1 MAAPGA
7 TAVSGV
13 DRRWRARDVVLLA
26 PKILLTALLI
36 LAISDMVVGVFLRY
50 VVVAITDR
58 LDLDPINF
66 FWVEEVGEYSLAWLT
81 MIGAGIGIGE
91 RAHFTLHVVTHHLP
105 LVAQRAIHV
114 ATHLLIAGF
123 GALVAFSVPI
133 VFALG
138 TAAVMGLVLG
148 GNSLEMLASSLIGA
162 SQNWVL
168 LAIPSFI
175 FAGTV
180 MERCGMSNALVDL
193 ARALVGWLRGGLGM
207 SVIVV
212 SYFFSDIC
220 GSKMAEVS
228 ALGSTLM
235 PPLKRAGYRAEDG
248 ASLIASGTAMGML
261 VPPAIFLIVIGEVTN
276 TSVVALF
283 LAGFVPAAV
292 IGLCLCLLVLIQAHL
307 LGWPKDT
314 RPSLMFLLRSLR
326 DAAVPLVIPLVIL
339 GGFYLGA
346 FTATEAGAIVA
357 LYSLLAAR
365 LYYRNLSWMQ
375 ILRIGYDSAVLT
387 AAVVFLLAVATI
399 FQYLMGVTGVP
410 VLLGELLRPL
420 ESAQWLFLLGV
431 VLLTM
436 VFGMVLEGL
445 PAAVV
450 LIPVV
455 FPIAMRLGIN
465 PIHFDIVQ
473 TAAVGIGL
481 FLPPMGV
488 GLLMALRFADVPVGE
503 HARTYW
509 PYVLALL
516 VGLMLIICLP
526 ELSLEIPR
534 GAGFVR

>member
-1 MAAPGA
+1 M
-7 TAVSGV
+7 
-13 DRRWRARDVVLLA
+13 LLA
-26 PKILLTALLI
+26 ITGI
-36 LAISDMVVGVFLRY
+36 VFVV
-50 VVVAITDR
+50 
-58 LDLDPINF
+58 
-66 FWVEEVGEYSLAWLT
+66 
-81 MIGAGIGIGE
+81 
-91 RAHFTLHVVTHHLP
+91 
-105 LVAQRAIHV
+105 
-114 ATHLLIAGF
+114 
-123 GALVAFSVPI
+123 LVAFSVPI

-138 TAAVMGLVLG
+138 AAAVTGLFLG
-148 GNSLEMLASSLIGA
+148 GYPLEMVASSLIGA

-168 LAIPSFI
+168 LAIPSFV
-175 FAGTV
+175 FAGTI

-261 VPPAIFLIVIGEVTN
+261 VPPAIFMIVIGEVTN

-292 IGLCLCLLVLIQAHL
+292 IGVCLCTLVAIQAHL

-314 RPSLMFLLRSLR
+314 RPSLTFLLHSLR
-326 DAAVPLVIPLVIL
+326 EAAVPLVIPLVIL

-346 FTATEAGAIVA
+346 FTATEAGAVVA
-357 LYSLLAAR
+357 LYSLAAAR
-365 LYYRNLSWMQ
+365 LYYRNLSWRQ
-375 ILRIGYDSAVLT
+375 IAQIAYDSAVLT
-387 AAVVFLLAVATI
+387 AAVVFLLAVATT

-410 VLLGELLRPL
+410 ILLGELLRPL
-420 ESAQWLFLLGV
+420 ESAHWLFLLGV
-431 VLLTM
+431 ALITM
-436 VFGMVLEGL
+436 AFGMVLEGL

-488 GLLMALRFADVPVGE
+488 GLLMALRFADVPVGR
-503 HARTYW
+503 HARAYW

-516 VGLMLIICLP
+516 AGLMLIIAIP
-526 ELSLEIPR
+526 ELSLFLPR
-534 GAGFVR
+534 SAGMVR

>member
-1 MAAPGA
+1 MIMLLAATGI
-7 TAVSGV
+7 VF
-13 DRRWRARDVVLLA
+13 VVL
-26 PKILLTALLI
+26 
-36 LAISDMVVGVFLRY
+36 VVLR
-50 VVVAITDR
+50 
-58 LDLDPINF
+58 
-66 FWVEEVGEYSLAWLT
+66 
-81 MIGAGIGIGE
+81 
-91 RAHFTLHVVTHHLP
+91 
-105 LVAQRAIHV
+105 
-114 ATHLLIAGF
+114 
-123 GALVAFSVPI
+123 VPI

-138 TAAVMGLVLG
+138 AAAVTGLVCG
-148 GNSLEMLASSLIGA
+148 GFSLEMLASSLVGA
-162 SQNWVL
+162 SQNWIL

-175 FAGTV
+175 FAGTI

-235 PPLKRAGYRAEDG
+235 PPLRRAGYRSEDG

-261 VPPAIFLIVIGEVTN
+261 VPPAIFMIVIGEVTN

-283 LAGFVPAAV
+283 LAGFIPAAV
-292 IGLCLCLLVLIQAHL
+292 IGACLCVLVLIQAHI

-314 RPSLMFLLRSLR
+314 RPSWRFLLRSLR
-326 DAAVPLVIPLVIL
+326 EAAVPLVIPLVIL

-346 FTATEAGAIVA
+346 FTATEAGAVVA

-365 LYYRNLSWMQ
+365 LYYRNLTWAQ
-375 ILRIGYDSAVLT
+375 LVHIAYDSAILT
-387 AAVVFLLAVATI
+387 AAVIFLLAVATI

-410 VLLGELLRPL
+410 ALLGELLKPL
-420 ESAQWLFLLGV
+420 ESEQWLFLLGV
-431 VLLTM
+431 ALLTM

-455 FPIAMRLGIN
+455 FPIATKLGVN

-481 FLPPMGV
+481 FLPPLGV
-488 GLLMALRFADVPVGE
+488 GLLMTLRFARIPVGQ
-503 HARTYW
+503 HARAYW
-509 PYVLALL
+509 PYLLALL
-516 VGLMLIICLP
+516 AGMMVIICVP
-526 ELSLEIPR
+526 ELSLTIPR
-534 GAGFVR
+534 SAGFVR

>member
-1 MAAPGA
+1 M
-7 TAVSGV
+7 
-13 DRRWRARDVVLLA
+13 LLA
-26 PKILLTALLI
+26 ATGI
-36 LAISDMVVGVFLRY
+36 VFLVL
-50 VVVAITDR
+50 VVFR
-58 LDLDPINF
+58 
-66 FWVEEVGEYSLAWLT
+66 
-81 MIGAGIGIGE
+81 
-91 RAHFTLHVVTHHLP
+91 
-105 LVAQRAIHV
+105 
-114 ATHLLIAGF
+114 
-123 GALVAFSVPI
+123 VPI

-138 TAAVMGLVLG
+138 AAAVTGLVCG
-148 GNSLEMLASSLIGA
+148 GFSLEMLASSLIGA
-162 SQNWVL
+162 SQNWIL

-175 FAGTV
+175 FAGTI
-180 MERCGMSNALVDL
+180 MERCGMSYALVDL

-235 PPLKRAGYRAEDG
+235 PPLKAAGYRPADG
-248 ASLIASGTAMGML
+248 ASLIAAGTAMGML
-261 VPPAIFLIVIGEVTN
+261 IPPAIFLIVIGEVTN
-276 TSVVALF
+276 VSVVALF

-292 IGLCLCLLVLIQAHL
+292 IGVCLCLLVALQAYL

-314 RPSLMFLLRSLR
+314 RPSWRFLLHALR
-326 DAAVPLVIPLVIL
+326 KAAVPLVIPLVIL
-339 GGFYLGA
+339 GGFYFGA

-357 LYSLLAAR
+357 LYALLAAR
-365 LYYRNLSWMQ
+365 LYYRNLTWLQ

-387 AAVVFLLAVATI
+387 AVVVFLLAVATI

-410 VLLGELLRPL
+410 LLLGELLKPL
-420 ESAQWLFLLGV
+420 ESSHWLFLLGV
-431 VLLTM
+431 ALITM

-473 TAAVGIGL
+473 TAAVGIGV

-488 GLLMALRFADVPVGE
+488 GLLMALRFAEVSVGE
-503 HARTYW
+503 HAVTYW

-516 VGLMLIICLP
+516 IGLMLIICLP
-526 ELSLEIPR
+526 ELSLAIPR
-534 GAGFVR
+534 SAGFVR